1 MQCSLTKMLLIPWQ
15 LVFPRCFQWKLY
27 IIHCHIHS
35 KTFGKIQKATTIKY
49 TMCCVYLILYT
60 LVCEL
65 NGYVYVYSMLSLRL
79 KPSNIN
85 IYIMI
90 SPSQSLISNMDSCSI
105 PLSLADSFVFKCCTG
120 NCCLCLGCCSANS
133 LSCHRLCQADIY
145 PFFLFPS

>member
-1 MQCSLTKMLLIPWQ
+1 
-15 LVFPRCFQWKLY
+15 
-27 IIHCHIHS
+27 
-35 KTFGKIQKATTIKY
+35 
-49 TMCCVYLILYT
+49 MCCVYLILYT

-79 KPSNIN
+79 KASNIN

-133 LSCHRLCQADIY
+133 LSCHRLCQADVY
-145 PFFLFPS
+145 PFFLFPSQLDPSLVYQIQRLIDFIYSASQNWNKLSPS